1 MRLSQAKSN
10 PLNQLMSKL
19 YFYYGCMN
27 CGKSLSLLSK
37 AYGFR
42 ERGIDVLLIKSTI
55 DTRDSGVIRS
65 RALSVE
71 EQCLPISQEED
82 VFVKVSQALSDGPDY
97 KWILVD
103 ECQFLTEKQVDQLA
117 KVVDVLNINVICY
130 GLRTDFKMNLFEG
143 SKWLFATADTIEE
156 TKTICWCGKKATT
169 NARYNEEGIVKDGA
183 QIMLGGND
191 SYISLCRKHFME
203 GNLGK

>member
-1 MRLSQAKSN
+1 
-10 PLNQLMSKL
+10 MSKL

-71 EQCLPISQEED
+71 EQCLPISQED
-82 VFVKVSQALSDGPDY
+82 NVFVKVSQTLSDGPDY
-97 KWILVD
+97 KWILVGH
-103 ECQFLTEKQVDQLA
+103 QPA
-117 KVVDVLNINVICY
+117 KL
-130 GLRTDFKMNLFEG
+130 
-143 SKWLFATADTIEE
+143 
-156 TKTICWCGKKATT
+156 KT
-169 NARYNEEGIVKDGA
+169 
-183 QIMLGGND
+183 
-191 SYISLCRKHFME
+191 
-203 GNLGK
+203 

>member
-1 MRLSQAKSN
+1 
-10 PLNQLMSKL
+10 MSKL
-19 YFYYGCMN
+19 YYYYGAMN

-42 ERGIDVLLIKSTI
+42 ERGIDVLLIKSTV

-71 EQCLPISQEED
+71 EPCLSVTQSDDI
-82 VFVKVSQALSDGPDY
+82 FIKVTQALSEGPDY

-103 ECQFLTEKQVDQLA
+103 ECQFLTPVQVDQLA

-130 GLRTDFKMNLFEG
+130 GLRTDFQTHLFPGSQRLFEICD
-143 SKWLFATADTIEE
+143 KIEE
-156 TKTICWCGKKATT
+156 MKSTCKCGNRASINARMDANGNIVTEGEQVSCGGEDKYVTLCRRCFYKATKKKT
-169 NARYNEEGIVKDGA
+169 YQK
-183 QIMLGGND
+183 
-191 SYISLCRKHFME
+191 
-203 GNLGK
+203 

>member
-1 MRLSQAKSN
+1 
-10 PLNQLMSKL
+10 MSKL

-71 EQCLPISQEED
+71 EQCLPISQED
-82 VFVKVSQALSDGPDY
+82 NVFVKVSQALSDGPDY
-97 KWILVD
+97 KWVLVD
-103 ECQFLTEKQVDQLA
+103 ECQFLTEQQVDQLA
-117 KVVDVLNINVICY
+117 KVVDILNINVICY
-130 GLRTDFKMNLFEG
+130 GLRTDFQTKLFPGSKRLFEI
-143 SKWLFATADTIEE
+143 ADKMEE
-156 TKTICWCGKKATT
+156 MKSTCKCGNRASV
-169 NARYNEEGIVKDGA
+169 NARMDDKGRIVTEGTQVECGSEDK
-183 QIMLGGND
+183 
-191 SYISLCRKHFME
+191 YVTLCRKCFYKE
-203 GNLGK
+203 IKKTRK

>member
-1 MRLSQAKSN
+1 
-10 PLNQLMSKL
+10 MSKL
-19 YFYYGCMN
+19 YFYYGAMN

-42 ERGIDVLLIKSTI
+42 ERGIDVLLIKSTV

-71 EQCLPISQEED
+71 EQCLPVTQD
-82 VFVKVSQALSDGPDY
+82 DNVFVKVSQALSDGPDY

-103 ECQFLTEKQVDQLA
+103 ECQFLTAEQVDQLA

-130 GLRTDFKMNLFEG
+130 GLRTDFQTHLFPGSQRLFEI
-143 SKWLFATADTIEE
+143 ADKMEE
-156 TKTICWCGKKATT
+156 MKSTCRCGNRASV
-169 NARYNEEGIVKDGA
+169 NARIDKSGHIVTKGA
-183 QIMLGGND
+183 QVECGSED
-191 SYISLCRKHFME
+191 RYITLCRKCYYRE
-203 GNLGK
+203 IKKKR

>member
-1 MRLSQAKSN
+1 
-10 PLNQLMSKL
+10 MSKI
-19 YFYYGCMN
+19 YFYYGAMN

-42 ERGIDVLLIKSTI
+42 ERGIDVLLIKSTV

-71 EQCLPISQEED
+71 EQCLPVAQD
-82 VFVKVSQALSDGPDY
+82 DNVFVKVSQALSDGPDY

-103 ECQFLTEKQVDQLA
+103 ECQFLTAEQVDQLA

-130 GLRTDFKMNLFEG
+130 GLRTDFQTHLFPGSQRLFEI
-143 SKWLFATADTIEE
+143 ADKMEE
-156 TKTICWCGKKATT
+156 MKSTCRCGNRASV
-169 NARYNEEGIVKDGA
+169 NARIDKSGHIVTKGA
-183 QIMLGGND
+183 QVECGSED
-191 SYISLCRKHFME
+191 RYITLCRKCYYKE
-203 GNLGK
+203 IKKKR

>member
-10 PLNQLMSKL
+10 PLDQLMSKL

-71 EQCLPISQEED
+71 EQCLPISQED
-82 VFVKVSQALSDGPDY
+82 NVFVKVSQAVNENLIKIRSSLYFYFDSSLHFHWSVVY
-97 KWILVD
+97 R
-103 ECQFLTEKQVDQLA
+103 FL
-117 KVVDVLNINVICY
+117 Y
-130 GLRTDFKMNLFEG
+130 F
-143 SKWLFATADTIEE
+143 
-156 TKTICWCGKKATT
+156 
-169 NARYNEEGIVKDGA
+169 
-183 QIMLGGND
+183 
-191 SYISLCRKHFME
+191 
-203 GNLGK
+203 

>member
-1 MRLSQAKSN
+1 
-10 PLNQLMSKL
+10 MSKL
-19 YFYYGCMN
+19 YFYYGAMN

-42 ERGIDVLLIKSTI
+42 ERGIDVLLIKSTV

-71 EQCLPISQEED
+71 EQCLPVTQD
-82 VFVKVSQALSDGPDY
+82 DNVFVKVSQALSDGPDY

-103 ECQFLTEKQVDQLA
+103 ECQFLTAEQVDQLA

-130 GLRTDFKMNLFEG
+130 GLCTDFQTHLFPGSQRLFEI
-143 SKWLFATADTIEE
+143 ADKMEE
-156 TKTICWCGKKATT
+156 MKSTCRCGNRASV
-169 NARYNEEGIVKDGA
+169 NARIDKSGHIVTKGA
-183 QIMLGGND
+183 QVECGSED
-191 SYISLCRKHFME
+191 RYITLCRKCYYKE
-203 GNLGK
+203 IKKKR

>member
-1 MRLSQAKSN
+1 
-10 PLNQLMSKL
+10 MSKI
-19 YFYYGCMN
+19 YFYYGAMN

-42 ERGIDVLLIKSTI
+42 ERGIDVLLIKSTV

-71 EQCLPISQEED
+71 EQCLPVTQD
-82 VFVKVSQALSDGPDY
+82 DNVFVKVSQALSDGPDY

-103 ECQFLTEKQVDQLA
+103 ECQFLTAEQVDQLA

-130 GLRTDFKMNLFEG
+130 GLRTDFQTHLFPGSQRLFEI
-143 SKWLFATADTIEE
+143 ADKMEE
-156 TKTICWCGKKATT
+156 MKSTCRCGNRASV
-169 NARYNEEGIVKDGA
+169 NARIDKSGHIVTKGA
-183 QIMLGGND
+183 QVECGSED
-191 SYISLCRKHFME
+191 RYITLCRKCYYKE
-203 GNLGK
+203 IKKKR

>member
-1 MRLSQAKSN
+1 
-10 PLNQLMSKL
+10 MSKL
-19 YFYYGCMN
+19 YFYYGAMN

-71 EQCLPISQEED
+71 EPCLSVSKD
-82 VFVKVSQALSDGPDY
+82 DNVFVKVSQALSEGPDY

-103 ECQFLTEKQVDQLA
+103 ECQFLTPEQVDQLA
-117 KVVDVLNINVICY
+117 KVVDVLNISVICY
-130 GLRTDFKMNLFEG
+130 GLRADFQTHLFPGSQRLFEICD
-143 SKWLFATADTIEE
+143 KIEE
-156 TKTICWCGKKATT
+156 MKSTCKCGNRASI
-169 NARYNEEGIVKDGA
+169 NARI
-183 QIMLGGND
+183 D
-191 SYISLCRKHFME
+191 SYGRIVTEGEQVSCGGEDKYVTLCRKCYSKE
-203 GNLGK
+203 IKKKGSRK